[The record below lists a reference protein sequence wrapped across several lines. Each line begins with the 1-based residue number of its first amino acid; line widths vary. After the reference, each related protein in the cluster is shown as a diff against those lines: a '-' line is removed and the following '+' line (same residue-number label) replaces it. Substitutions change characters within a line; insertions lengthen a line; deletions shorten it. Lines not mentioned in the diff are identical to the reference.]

1 MKFAAVILLAC
12 VAVSS
17 AAFTG
22 SLVQQ
27 MQPAV
32 GKAMFQIR
40 LVAGNKAVVI
50 PAVQNILDHIQSAV
64 NGLIQQAQ
72 EAIAHGQQVS
82 AQLQQHLVQAAQSLQ
97 NVGGQ
102 AAQSLQTIIQNLLNG
117 IQTSVGG
124 RAGLDL
130 AGVIAAAQ
138 AQLQSY
144 VALAQQL
151 IAQIDLPSLAIQA
164 IHAAFPQNIA
174 QVVIAQLGLSNER
187 GLWGDLFGNL
197 WGQISETGSQALAA
211 VTAVIQQITQ
221 VGQSAFADV
230 QAQASQF
237 LQNVAAGASHLSG
250 QAAQQILEHIG
261 DLQEALGNQYQDV
274 VDALNGIV
282 INGN

>member
-1 MKFAAVILLAC
+1 MKFAAVVLLAC

-22 SLVQQ
+22 SLVQHT
-27 MQPAV
+27 QPAI

-40 LVAGNKAVVI
+40 LAAGNKGVAI
-50 PAVQNILDHIQSAV
+50 PAVQQILDHIQASL
-64 NGLIQQAQ
+64 NGLVQQAQ
-72 EAIAHGQQVS
+72 NVIHQGQQIS
-82 AQLQQHLVQAAQSLQ
+82 AALQQQLVQAAQALQ
-97 NVGGQ
+97 TVGGQ
-102 AAQSLQTIIQNLLNG
+102 AAQSVQTVLQNLLNG
-117 IQTSVGG
+117 VQGAFGG
-124 RAGLDL
+124 KAWFSFSGL
-130 AGVIAAAQ
+130 ISAAQ
-138 AQLQSY
+138 NAVQQAY
-144 VALAQQL
+144 ELAQQL
-151 IAQIDLPSLAIQA
+151 IAQIDLSSLAVQA
-164 IHAAFPQNIA
+164 INAVLPQNIA
-174 QVVIAQLGLSNER
+174 QLVVAQLGLTER

-197 WGQISETGSQALAA
+197 WGQITETGNQALAA

-221 VGQSAFADV
+221 VGQSAFAEV